1 MEKIAVSKIKEILK
15 EITTPDDPRL
25 IEFQKDTRKGVQL
38 AVSQWQRKKDKYLAL
53 EKNIKKCLSLK
64 KRKSRRF
71 SSDLWY

>member
-38 AVSQWQRKKDKYLAL
+38 AVSQWHRNKDKYLAL
-53 EKNIKKCLSLK
+53 EKK
-64 KRKSRRF
+64 
-71 SSDLWY
+71 

>member
-53 EKNIKKCLSLK
+53 EKI
-64 KRKSRRF
+64 
-71 SSDLWY
+71 